1 MNALFGVPDVK
12 EMQWYSAKLL
22 SVQNLQPCAY
32 NDVVCRFHANGR
44 GQCERY
50 CIEDH
55 IWIRESQIP
64 EYLAAR
70 LVEGAV

>member
-12 EMQWYSAKLL
+12 EMQWSGAKLL
-22 SVQNLQPCAY
+22 SVQNFQPCSY
-32 NDVVCRFHANGR
+32 NNVVCRFHANGS
-44 GQCERY
+44 GICERY

-55 IWIRESQIP
+55 IWIRESQMP

-70 LVEGAV
+70 LLEGAA